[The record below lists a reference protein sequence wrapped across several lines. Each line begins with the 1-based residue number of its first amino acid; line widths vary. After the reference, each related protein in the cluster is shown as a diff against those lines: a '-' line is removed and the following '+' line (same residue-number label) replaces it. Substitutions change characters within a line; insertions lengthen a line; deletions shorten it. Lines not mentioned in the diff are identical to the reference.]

1 MDNIQ
6 QYKGFGIVFD
16 GYSKEISA
24 DMALDSALLTET
36 NAGVPV
42 ALTTYVDPVI
52 IDILTAP
59 LRARAIATERKM
71 GDWTTS
77 FAQFTMVEKTGFTQP
92 YDDYADNGVADINA
106 NFPVRQNYVFETVIG
121 YGDKEVETAGKA
133 KLDLISRKQQSAA
146 NTLDMAMNDFYFY
159 GVSGLANYGILN
171 EPNLPTALT
180 PANVGTE
187 EAPKTKWADKT
198 AQQIYSDILA
208 MVTDIATRSQGII
221 DSNSKFKLVV
231 SPAINSRLLDSPSQM
246 LTTVIATV
254 KGAIPNLEVVV
265 APQMS
270 TNAGELVQL
279 WAEVVSSNG
288 NSNKT
293 MELAFS
299 EKMRAGRVIPS
310 LSHFKQKFTAGTFG
324 AVIYQPYAVSQ
335 MLGV

>member
-16 GYSKEISA
+16 GYSKEISS

-92 YDDYADNGVADINA
+92 YDDYADNGVSDVNA

-121 YGDKEVETAGKA
+121 YGDKEVETSGKA

-180 PANVGTE
+180 PANAGTE
-187 EAPKTKWADKT
+187 DTPKTKWADKT

-208 MVTDIATRSQGII
+208 MVTDIATRSRGII